1 MGSLIA
7 QYGAMATLNDLSGYA
22 FPAIAGS
29 APTWYPGLLWVND
42 TTDPPVIEDWNGS
55 EWVPISSAPRY
66 VTLLTADPSTSGADS
81 TPAVFISD
89 LAELTTSG
97 YSRQSVQFT
106 AASAAYPAVASND
119 AVITFGP
126 FTAAMTSAAAWLAL
140 VTVSAG
146 LSGYLLCTWAL
157 TESMQ
162 VSTGQS
168 IQIAIGE
175 LVLDQA

>member
-1 MGSLIA
+1 MGSQIA
-7 QYGAMATLNDLSGYA
+7 QYGAMATLNQLSGYA
-22 FPAIAGS
+22 FPAVASS
-29 APTWYPGLLWVND
+29 APTWFPGLAWVD
-42 TTDPPVIEDWNGS
+42 DSTDPPTIQSWNGS
-55 EWVPISSAPRY
+55 EWTPIESSQRY
-66 VTLLTADPSTSGADS
+66 VCLLTADPSTSGADS

-97 YSRQSVQFT
+97 YSRQAVQFT
-106 AASAAYPAVASND
+106 AATSAYPAVCSND

-126 FTAAMTSAAAWLAL
+126 FTAAMTNAAGWLAL
-140 VTVSAG
+140 VDVSAG

>member
-7 QYGAMATLNDLSGYA
+7 QYGAMATLNHLSGYA
-22 FPAIAGS
+22 FPAVAS
-29 APTWYPGLLWVND
+29 TAPSWYPGLTWVD
-42 TTDPPVIEDWNGS
+42 DSTDPPTIQKYNGS
-55 EWVPISSAPRY
+55 AWSPIESTPRY
-66 VTLLTADPSTSGADS
+66 IALLTADPSTSGTNS
-81 TPAVFISD
+81 TPAVYISD

-97 YSRQSVQFT
+97 YSRQAVSFS
-106 AASAAYPAVASND
+106 AASSAYPAVASNT

-126 FTAAMTSAAAWLAL
+126 MTAAMTSAAGWLAL
-140 VTVSAG
+140 VDVANG

-157 TESMQ
+157 TESML